1 MWALR
6 GAVSSAMFGRELI
19 SLNKPLLILLVGVG
33 GGGGFAL
40 LASQGSPLLGVIAIT
55 GLLFLGLVLYYP
67 MLGLYLTAAVIPMER
82 LGRFTDD
89 TSAVTFSLMRVIGL
103 VTLCAFVTHAVLRRW
118 RLRGDAAFNLYLAYW
133 CFTLLALFFTSD
145 LRGNLQ
151 ATSSFLGNLLF
162 LFLLL
167 NMVRSWHHVRILVII
182 WLALS
187 VVVGLYTI
195 YDWHFG
201 HSFGEALLGRTAE
214 RFSTVLVD
222 TSEWDTLGAIRRAVG
237 TTSNPAVY
245 AINLIMTL
253 PFFAWLYRCSRDWR
267 ARGLIGLG
275 AAIVFYNILLTN
287 TRAAI
292 LLSVLLA
299 GIAVWRGLL
308 RMTPAGLVVLCL
320 GGVAMLPLLPGA
332 IYERILDPSNYSVE
346 RSGTL
351 SIRLQYWHA
360 GLEVAAQHWLTGTGV
375 GNTKVI
381 ADYVTGGEDNP
392 FTVHTAHNEFI
403 TSFVEVG
410 IFGWTIL
417 MAFLLL
423 LLFYTSRAGR
433 NYYSR
438 AGPDERFWFMR
449 ACQLTLIGVLI
460 YGLQV
465 DVLHFPLKG
474 FWLVAGLSCLMH
486 RWSYGEDTG
495 RMA

>member
-1 MWALR
+1 M
-6 GAVSSAMFGRELI
+6 SARELI
-19 SLNKPLLILLVGVG
+19 NRNKPLLVLLIGMG

-40 LASQGSPLLGVIAIT
+40 SASAGSPLLGLLLIA
-55 GLLFLGLVLYYP
+55 GVLFVGLVMCYP
-67 MLGLYLTAAVIPMER
+67 QLGLYLTAAVIPMER

-89 TSAVTFSLMRVIGL
+89 TSAVTLSLMRVIGL
-103 VTLCAFVTHAVLRRW
+103 VTLIAFLTHALLRRR

-151 ATSSFLGNLLF
+151 STTSFLGNLLF
-162 LFLLL
+162 LFLIL
-167 NMVRSWHHVRILVII
+167 NMVRDWAQLRTLVAI
-182 WLALS
+182 WLAAT
-187 VVVGLYTI
+187 VAVGLYTM

-201 HSFGEALLGRTAE
+201 LSFGEALLGRTAE

-222 TSEWDTLGAIRRAVG
+222 TSEWDSLGAVRRAVG

-245 AINLIMTL
+245 GINLLMTL
-253 PFFAWLYRCSRDWR
+253 PFFAWLYRDSGDR
-267 ARGLIGLG
+267 AVRGLLLAGG
-275 AAIVFYNILLTN
+275 AVVFYNILLTN

-292 LLSVLLA
+292 LLAALLFA
-299 GIAVWRGLL
+299 LMAWRGLL
-308 RMTPAGLVVLCL
+308 RVTPGALAGLALVA
-320 GGVAMLPLLPGA
+320 VAMLPLLPA
-332 IYERILDPSNYSVE
+332 AVYERILDPANYSLE

-360 GLEVAAQHWLTGTGV
+360 GLEVAAENWLTGTGV

-381 ADYVTGGEDNP
+381 ADIVSGGEDNP

-410 IFGWTIL
+410 LFGWLIL
-417 MAFLLL
+417 MAFLALL
-423 LLFYTSRAGR
+423 LYYCSRAASDYNARGLVDR
-433 NYYSR
+433 Y
-438 AGPDERFWFMR
+438 WFMC
-449 ACQLTLIGVLI
+449 ASQTSLIGVMI

-474 FWLVAGLSCLMH
+474 FWLTVGLVCLMY
-486 RWSYGEDTG
+486 RWS
-495 RMA
+495 RQPA